1 MILNDTVLSI
11 VRKTD
16 NLHQV
21 YKMYQHALGFDTLAK
36 FEDLDGYDG
45 VVLGHEGYG
54 YHLEFTNRP
63 GAEPKAHQLADSYLV
78 FYIADTRKWEWTC
91 RSMIEAGFRFVDA
104 RNPYWKRVGK
114 TFEDPDGYRVVIQ
127 NGEFGVGIK

>member
-1 MILNDTVLSI
+1 MISNDTVFSV

-16 NLHQV
+16 NLNQMHL
-21 YKMYQHALGFDTLAK
+21 MYQKALGFELLAK

-45 VVLGHEGYG
+45 VVLGHKGYG

-63 GAEPKAHQLADSYLV
+63 GTVPKEYQVSDSYLV

-91 RSMIEAGFRFVDA
+91 RAMIDAGFKYVDA

-114 TFEDPDGYRVVIQ
+114 TFEDPDGYRIVIQ
-127 NGEFGVGIK
+127 NREFELSS